1 MSLHIPDFRL
11 AFSKNI
17 GDRNAGA
24 YYLSQIF
31 HSLIFLAPIW
41 VPYYLARITAAEMS
55 ILFVAM
61 YLSQMFFELPSG
73 ALADMIGRRKTILWG
88 FIVGGI
94 SYVIYPLFPTFWW
107 FLFLAI
113 CMGAADAFRSGS
125 EEALLYDTYIQIG
138 DEERFSG
145 VYANGNVIYQAG
157 LIISA
162 AVGGILFGINE
173 HVPFILY
180 GVSLL
185 LGAIASFRYIEPKID
200 SVKFSIRSYFLQI
213 KLGTEEAFK
222 SKYAKYVSLFYI
234 FVGGIAWASTLYFN
248 DFLMAELVP
257 ADALRGLLFA
267 GMRLVNISVVMLV
280 LKSTKL
286 FNWNRTIL
294 FFPVIMLV
302 GYLPGAWLQGLFGT
316 PFVFL
321 AMVATTARWVILAPI
336 TNKVFS
342 SRYRATAISALSLLI
357 GVVYVTLTGASSFL
371 VPLLG
376 IRVMF
381 SLLGVITLV
390 TVVPIGLKL
399 LRVQGE

>member
-11 AFSKNI
+11 IFSKDI
-17 GDRNAGA
+17 GERNAGA
-24 YYLSQIF
+24 YYFSQLF

-41 VPYYLARITAAEMS
+41 VPYYIARITAAEMS

-73 ALADMIGRRKTILWG
+73 ALADMIGRRQTILWG
-88 FIVGGI
+88 FVVGGI

-125 EEALLYDTYIQIG
+125 EEALLYDTYIQVG
-138 DEERFSG
+138 DEERFAG
-145 VYANGNVIYQAG
+145 VYADGNIIYQVG
-157 LIISA
+157 LVISA
-162 AVGGILFGINE
+162 VIGGLLFGINE
-173 HVPFILY
+173 QAPFVLY
-180 GVSLL
+180 GVSLFV
-185 LGAIASFRYIEPKID
+185 GAIVTLRYIEPKID
-200 SVKFSIRSYFLQI
+200 SVKFSISSYFSQI

-222 SKYAKYVSLFYI
+222 SEYAKYVSLFYI
-234 FVGGIAWASTLYFN
+234 FVGGIAWSSTLYF
-248 DFLMAELVP
+248 DDVLMAALVP
-257 ADALRGLLFA
+257 ADALRGFIFA
-267 GMRLVNISVVMLV
+267 GMRFLNISVVMLV
-280 LKSTKL
+280 LKHTKL

-294 FFPVIMLV
+294 FFPVIMLL
-302 GYLPGAWLQGLFGT
+302 GYLPGAWLYGLFGT

-342 SRYRATAISALSLLI
+342 SKYRATAISALSLLI
-357 GVVYVTLTGASSFL
+357 GVVYVILTGASSFL

-381 SLLGVITLV
+381 SLLGVISLV
-390 TVVPIGLKL
+390 TVVPVGVKL
-399 LRVQGE
+399 LRVSGR

>member
-11 AFSKNI
+11 IFSKDI
-17 GDRNAGA
+17 GERNAGA
-24 YYLSQIF
+24 YYFSQLF

-73 ALADMIGRRKTILWG
+73 ALADMIGRRQTILWG
-88 FIVGGI
+88 FVVAGI

-145 VYANGNVIYQAG
+145 VYANGNVIYQVG

-185 LGAIASFRYIEPKID
+185 IGATAALRYIEPKID
-200 SVKFSIRSYFLQI
+200 SVKFSISSYFSQI
-213 KLGTEEAFK
+213 KLGTQEAFK
-222 SKYAKYVSLFYI
+222 SEYSKYLSLFFI
-234 FVGGIAWASTLYFN
+234 FVGGISWSSTLYFN
-248 DFLMAELVP
+248 DFIMASLVP
-257 ADALRGLLFA
+257 GDALRGIIFA
-267 GMRLVNISVVMLV
+267 CMRIINVLVVMIV
-280 LKSTKL
+280 LQNTKI
-286 FNWNRTIL
+286 FNWSRTII
-294 FFPVIMLV
+294 FFQIIMLL
-302 GYLPGAWLQGLFGT
+302 GYLPGAWLYGFVGV
-316 PFVFL
+316 PFVLF
-321 AMVATTARWVILAPI
+321 AQIATTARWVILAPI

-342 SRYRATAISALSLLI
+342 SKYRATAISALSLLI
-357 GVVYVTLTGASSFL
+357 GVVYVILTGASSFL
-371 VPLLG
+371 VPIFG
-376 IRVMF
+376 IRVMY

-399 LRVQGE
+399 LRVPGN